1 MTSEGPGARKDPRLG
16 PQKPWR
22 RSWDAPTSDPRV
34 RLLGERV
41 VRSLRLKLEG
51 WERYAGSPEVQ
62 PLLWGSVESAAG
74 QPSLLLVTLSPAGQ
88 LALSTEFP
96 TSPGRGKALFF
107 LCRGPGPLSAPP
119 SPRELL
125 YRDLPAS
132 SLEHFAALV
141 EEVRG
146 PRLLRDN
153 NAKLEHTQH
162 SVTPCILVH
171 QPHTSLFP
179 DTIHS
184 QRKAALL
191 IHIHR
196 PPRYP

>member
-16 PQKPWR
+16 RQKPWR

-41 VRSLRLKLEG
+41 LRSLRLKPEH
-51 WERYAGSPEVQ
+51 WERCAGSPEVQ

-74 QPSLLLVTLSPAGQ
+74 QPPLLLVTLSPAGQ

-96 TSPGRGKALFF
+96 ASPGRGKALFF
-107 LCRGPGPLSAPP
+107 L
-119 SPRELL
+119 ELL
-125 YRDLPAS
+125 YGDLPAS